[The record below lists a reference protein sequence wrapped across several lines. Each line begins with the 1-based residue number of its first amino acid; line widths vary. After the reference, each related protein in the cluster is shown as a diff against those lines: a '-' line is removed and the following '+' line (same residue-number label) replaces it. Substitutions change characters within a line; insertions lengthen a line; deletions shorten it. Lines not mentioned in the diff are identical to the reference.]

1 MSCKYPIILAHGII
15 LKNIKFFKAFG
26 RIEKILKKQN
36 HMVYTAKTDGFGTI
50 ENNAL
55 QLKSYILEILKKE
68 KVSKVNI
75 IAHSKGGLDAKY
87 MIQELGMENYVAS
100 LTTLCTPHKGS
111 QMASKLLRLP
121 KVLLY
126 GFSFWINLTY
136 RIFGDKKP
144 NAYLVCK
151 QLQSIPIETTCIFD
165 QVYCQSYSTTLR
177 RSRDDF
183 IMGIP
188 LIFSKHWENTSS
200 DGLVTKESAS
210 FGTYRGDCIEDSISH
225 SEIVDFMTKKNKR
238 EKIYQFYITLCEDLK
253 NRGY

>member
-1 MSCKYPIILAHGII
+1 
-15 LKNIKFFKAFG
+15 
-26 RIEKILKKQN
+26 
-36 HMVYTAKTDGFGTI
+36 MVYTAKTDGFGTI

-225 SEIVDFMTKKNKR
+225 SEIVDFMTKKKKR

>member
-1 MSCKYPIILAHGII
+1 
-15 LKNIKFFKAFG
+15 
-26 RIEKILKKQN
+26 
-36 HMVYTAKTDGFGTI
+36 
-50 ENNAL
+50 
-55 QLKSYILEILKKE
+55 
-68 KVSKVNI
+68 
-75 IAHSKGGLDAKY
+75 

-225 SEIVDFMTKKNKR
+225 SEIVDFMTKKKKR